1 MHDEYLKR
9 EFNATLNRNIIYV
22 FEDIVDDKHMK
33 YMNRYQTDEV
43 FWGIGIENESYFM
56 LGEKRDVS
64 TFATLK
70 HRSERYSVDYYN
82 NFKSTSLNPTLEKA
96 ATLPSLTYPVY
107 INAHTFQKTN
117 MVGSHRTLYD
127 KEGTVNPAFTES
139 IHDVVMRESPAFR
152 ALYDESVVYDGDS
165 IEFITQRFYKGTVQ
179 DCVAEWMHI
188 KEETLRALSP
198 FFLKKGALQY
208 PDHNYG
214 FVSFLTTW
222 EKNLGICNTGTVHV
236 NLTLPTQ
243 LRNGCIENKD
253 AFAKAHLNLIECIQM
268 VEPLLIACYG
278 TPDIL
283 ALIEPMA
290 GYSLGSL
297 RVTRSRYI
305 SLQTFDTKAPVNGK
319 LLLMDK
325 PTDPAF
331 WYNRLKNSP
340 YYLNPSIGYDVN
352 FNKFKNHGIE
362 LRFFDW
368 FPEDL
373 WPAVL
378 NLFVLLAQHSMT
390 REFTIHKERYNNIIV
405 ACVIKGFTARLSDA
419 NVILEELGLPFMQS
433 KEHVSPLA
441 VLQYIADTLYEWYRD
456 GDIVQQM
463 SPGMTRPILVDYNR
477 TAFQALWADL
487 YGRGTLIMR
496 AEGNPLESRAPIAP
510 CHVSSLLSTYNVLV
524 ESSTSRCFS
533 DDDYRNAGATIV
545 PAGFWIGFNA
555 ANAVVVGLK
564 ELSGRALSTQTHL
577 YFAHCFKGQKDSK
590 RILTQLEGSTLVDYE
605 FMTNDA
611 GERVLSFC
619 AASGKVGA
627 YLALMAYCVRMTNS
641 SVLPAFNEDIY
652 NMGIETVL
660 DSLDS
665 KPRVLLIGYG
675 TAGRRAKQVLDQF
688 GLMTTVW
695 TSKTIPSVS
704 AIRSHEILIHAIR
717 LPDDPS
723 RSVAPF
729 LKPSDLN
736 GWRGRGDLTVVC
748 DISCDWGNP
757 RNTLPLSEYT
767 TPLEPI
773 RRLESG
779 VDWIAIP
786 HLPSLEPEVSS
797 LEFSSV
803 LVNYLPDVRWMH
815 AVVDE
820 KTATLQRS
828 HAAFVKA
835 NRLVMAS

>member
-1 MHDEYLKR
+1 MGCCVSVPPILHMDSVPTVAPVETPHSVHSSRPSTPAEVVHDEYLKR

-56 LGEKRDVS
+56 LTEKRDVS
-64 TFATLK
+64 TFAALK

-82 NFKSTSLNPTLEKA
+82 NFKSSALNHALEKA

-117 MVGSHRTLYD
+117 TAGSHRTLYD

-179 DCVAEWMHI
+179 DCVTEWMHI

-198 FFLKKGALQY
+198 FFLKKGTLQY

-243 LRNGCIENKD
+243 LRDGCIENKD

-283 ALIEPMA
+283 ALIEPTA

-305 SLQTFDTKAPVNGK
+305 SLQTFDTHAPVNGK
-319 LLLMDK
+319 LLLMEK
-325 PTDPAF
+325 PADPAF
-331 WYNRLKNSP
+331 WYNRLKHTP

-368 FPEDL
+368 FPEEL

-390 REFTIHKERYNNIIV
+390 REFCIHKERYNSLII
-405 ACVIKGFTARLSDA
+405 ACVMKGFTAILSVAEA
-419 NVILEELGLPFMQS
+419 NVVLEELGLPIMQVAPLAHLQ
-433 KEHVSPLA
+433 HVSPLV
-441 VLQYIADTLYEWYRD
+441 VLQYIADTLYERYRD
-456 GDIVQQM
+456 GDTVQRM
-463 SPGMTRPILVDYNR
+463 SPGMTRPVI
-477 TAFQALWADL
+477 
-487 YGRGTLIMR
+487 
-496 AEGNPLESRAPIAP
+496 
-510 CHVSSLLSTYNVLV
+510 
-524 ESSTSRCFS
+524 
-533 DDDYRNAGATIV
+533 
-545 PAGFWIGFNA
+545 IG
-555 ANAVVVGLK
+555 
-564 ELSGRALSTQTHL
+564 
-577 YFAHCFKGQKDSK
+577 
-590 RILTQLEGSTLVDYE
+590 
-605 FMTNDA
+605 
-611 GERVLSFC
+611 
-619 AASGKVGA
+619 
-627 YLALMAYCVRMTNS
+627 
-641 SVLPAFNEDIY
+641 
-652 NMGIETVL
+652 
-660 DSLDS
+660 
-665 KPRVLLIGYG
+665 
-675 TAGRRAKQVLDQF
+675 
-688 GLMTTVW
+688 
-695 TSKTIPSVS
+695 
-704 AIRSHEILIHAIR
+704 
-717 LPDDPS
+717 
-723 RSVAPF
+723 
-729 LKPSDLN
+729 
-736 GWRGRGDLTVVC
+736 
-748 DISCDWGNP
+748 
-757 RNTLPLSEYT
+757 
-767 TPLEPI
+767 
-773 RRLESG
+773 
-779 VDWIAIP
+779 
-786 HLPSLEPEVSS
+786 
-797 LEFSSV
+797 
-803 LVNYLPDVRWMH
+803 
-815 AVVDE
+815 
-820 KTATLQRS
+820 
-828 HAAFVKA
+828 
-835 NRLVMAS
+835 